1 MEARPKRPS
10 EPEPSKESGEL
21 GGQKTPVREYA
32 RALGVV
38 LISAGLVGSVLGD
51 RLLLAGVLNVFYVP
65 NGIAHLLAGG
75 LLAYLGFGQTDEGLA
90 RAAVV
95 ALGVVYLLV
104 GVLGFVLPTLL
115 GLPSRGY
122 GVVDDAFHLLVGV
135 LSLSVGFI
143 SGRGTSSRA

>member
-1 MEARPKRPS
+1 MTEW
-10 EPEPSKESGEL
+10 EPDPSKESGEL

-32 RALGVV
+32 QALGVV
-38 LISAGLVGSVLGD
+38 LILFGLVGLVFGD

-65 NGIAHLLAGG
+65 SGIAHLLAGG
-75 LLAYLGFGQTDEGLA
+75 LLAYLGFGRATDESLA
-90 RAAVV
+90 RAAVI

-115 GLPSRGY
+115 GLPFRGY
-122 GVVDDAFHLLVGV
+122 SVVDDAFHLLVGV

-143 SGRGTSSRA
+143 SGRGASSRA

>member
-1 MEARPKRPS
+1 MTEW
-10 EPEPSKESGEL
+10 EPDPSKESGEL

-32 RALGVV
+32 QALGVV
-38 LISAGLVGSVLGD
+38 LILFGLVGLVFGD

-75 LLAYLGFGQTDEGLA
+75 LLAYLGFGRAADESIA

-104 GVLGFVLPTLL
+104 GVLGFVLPILL
-115 GLPSRGY
+115 GLPFRGY
-122 GVVDDAFHLLVGV
+122 SVVDDAFHLLVGV

>member
-1 MEARPKRPS
+1 MTEW
-10 EPEPSKESGEL
+10 EPDPSKESGEL
-21 GGQKTPVREYA
+21 GGQKTPVREYVQ
-32 RALGVV
+32 ALGVV
-38 LISAGLVGSVLGD
+38 LILFGLVGLVLGD

-75 LLAYLGFGQTDEGLA
+75 LLAYLGFGRATDESLA
-90 RAAVV
+90 RAAVI

-104 GVLGFVLPTLL
+104 GVLSFVLPTLL

-122 GVVDDAFHLLVGV
+122 DVGYDAFHLLVGI

-143 SGRGTSSRA
+143 SGRDTSSRV